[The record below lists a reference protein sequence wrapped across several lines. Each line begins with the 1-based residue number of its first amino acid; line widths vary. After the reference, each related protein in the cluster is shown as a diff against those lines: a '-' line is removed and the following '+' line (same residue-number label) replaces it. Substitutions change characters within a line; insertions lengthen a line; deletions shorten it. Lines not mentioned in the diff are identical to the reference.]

1 MSQSVAF
8 IFIFFIEIPLISHQF
23 NHLISKIQCISV
35 LGWPKS
41 SGFSVTPG
49 LFRKAQTFW
58 PPQYIHR
65 VVQLSPPSHFSTFP
79 HSRRKPYTHY
89 LSFFIT
95 PKSPPSTQ
103 PSETTNMFSASVVII
118 QSLSHVR
125 LFETPWTVACQASLS
140 FIISQSL
147 LRFMFI
153 ESVMLSDNLILC
165 PKIFLCRFAY
175 LEHFI

>member
-1 MSQSVAF
+1 MRILFFFFF

-103 PSETTNMFSASVVII
+103 PSETTNMFSASVVIV

-125 LFETPWTVACQASLS
+125 LFETP
-140 FIISQSL
+140 
-147 LRFMFI
+147 
-153 ESVMLSDNLILC
+153 
-165 PKIFLCRFAY
+165 
-175 LEHFI
+175 